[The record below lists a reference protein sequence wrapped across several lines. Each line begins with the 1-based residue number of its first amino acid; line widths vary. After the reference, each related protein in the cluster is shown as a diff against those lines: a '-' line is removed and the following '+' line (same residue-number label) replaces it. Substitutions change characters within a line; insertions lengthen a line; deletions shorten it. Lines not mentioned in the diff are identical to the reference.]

1 MPTARRPAALLPAPV
16 ARTVGFALLATLGA
30 AEWVRMVGDGDL
42 LIALPWVLVAV
53 LAGEAVGAAG
63 SLAPRLRV
71 PAAVLAAALGLGLA
85 ALASG
90 LEPRLLAPRHWDELG
105 DGVARGLETLSGVTL
120 PYGGVDPWP
129 DITLRLGGALLV
141 TLAAVLAAWPRAQGR
156 GFPFFA
162 LAALLVLVATPVTA
176 IGTPRSLV
184 LGVAIAALTVCFLWL
199 ERLPLR
205 PGVGVAVL
213 AGIAFAGA
221 LPLSFA
227 ADRDSPWFDY
237 SELGRG
243 AGDAGVGALLLG
255 PLLWPDHAGSGRGAR
270 CCASARRGRSTGS
283 SRTSRTSTASA
294 GSSAACP
301 TCSARSRR
309 PTSTR
314 TTPRTRS
321 GRGAARVTVRGLRGD
336 ALAGAGTTTSV
347 DAGERR
353 AIPTF
358 SPGTWR
364 ADREL
369 AAGDSYQVRFYAPR
383 PNPLQLAAAS
393 SGARG
398 QQSDALEVLLPL
410 TQPELPDP
418 GDTRSRPV
426 RALKL
431 EPPPYAVHAPL
442 LARNERRGTT
452 EPGLPVLRN
461 SPYLRTW
468 RLAQRLKRG
477 ARNPYEFARRIDLY
491 FDAGFRYDERPVP
504 PPEGVPPLEHFLF
517 ESKAGYCQHYS
528 GAMALLLRMGGVPAR
543 VATGFS
549 PGGFRRRQGEWVV
562 RDRDAHSWV
571 EAWFDGIGW
580 VTFDPTPAATPARSL
595 IAAIN
600 APTQSAAADPG
611 SGAPSVQPGTRN
623 PAGARGELDQPGAGG
638 SAADLG
644 DDGGPSPWLYAVA
657 GVALLAVIAAGLL
670 LWRRRRRRPTGPAL
684 GRPHDR
690 RPRHRA
696 APRRPAR
703 PPGRDADRARAPARR
718 RRLPGRAA
726 LRPLRRHREPADARA
741 AARVPPRARGGAR
754 LARARARLV
763 GAAAY
768 AAVTTRSRPARLAW

>member
-1 MPTARRPAALLPAPV
+1 M
-16 ARTVGFALLATLGA
+16 
-30 AEWVRMVGDGDL
+30 
-42 LIALPWVLVAV
+42 
-53 LAGEAVGAAG
+53 
-63 SLAPRLRV
+63 LRIR
-71 PAAVLAAALGLGLA
+71 
-85 ALASG
+85 S
-90 LEPRLLAPRHWDELG
+90 
-105 DGVARGLETLSGVTL
+105 S
-120 PYGGVDPWP
+120 
-129 DITLRLGGALLV
+129 
-141 TLAAVLAAWPRAQGR
+141 RAQYWKLENLEDFDGERWVER
-156 GFPFFA
+156 GVPDVFGPE
-162 LAALLVLVATPVTA
+162 P
-176 IGTPRSLV
+176 
-184 LGVAIAALTVCFLWL
+184 
-199 ERLPLR
+199 E
-205 PGVGVAVL
+205 
-213 AGIAFAGA
+213 
-221 LPLSFA
+221 
-227 ADRDSPWFDY
+227 ADLDENY
-237 SELGRG
+237 SENPQWG
-243 AGDAGVGALLLG
+243 
-255 PLLWPDHAGSGRGAR
+255 
-270 CCASARRGRSTGS
+270 
-283 SRTSRTSTASA
+283 
-294 GSSAACP
+294 
-301 TCSARSRR
+301 
-309 PTSTR
+309 
-314 TTPRTRS
+314 
-321 GRGAARVTVRGLRGD
+321 GAARVTVRGLRGD

-393 SGARG
+393 SGSRG

-418 GDTRSRPV
+418 GDTRTRPV

-431 EPPPYAVHAPL
+431 EPPPYAVRAPL

-491 FDAGFRYDERPVP
+491 FDSGFRYDERPVP

-611 SGAPSVQPGTRN
+611 SGASVGPAGDPQPGGRARRAR
-623 PAGARGELDQPGAGG
+623 PARRGRQRRRP
-638 SAADLG
+638 
-644 DDGGPSPWLYAVA
+644 
-657 GVALLAVIAAGLL
+657 
-670 LWRRRRRRPTGPAL
+670 RRRRRSRAVALRGRRGRAARRDRGRPAAVAPPPPAPDRARL

-696 APRRPAR
+696 APRGPAR

>member
-1 MPTARRPAALLPAPV
+1 MPTARRPAALLPAPL

-42 LIALPWVLVAV
+42 LVALPWVLVAV

-63 SLAPRLRV
+63 SLAPRLRA

-105 DGVARGLETLSGVTL
+105 DGVARGLQTLSGVTL
-120 PYGGVDPWP
+120 PYGGIDPWP
-129 DITLRLGGALLV
+129 DIVLRLGGALLV
-141 TLAAVLAAWPRAQGR
+141 TLAAVLANWPRAQGR

-176 IGTPRSLV
+176 IGTTRSLV
-184 LGVAIAALTVCFLWL
+184 LGVAIAALTICFLWL

-221 LPLSFA
+221 LPLSVA

-237 SELGRG
+237 SSWAEGLGTPASVRFSWDHSYGPITWKREGREMLRIRASRPQYWKLENLEDFDGERWVERG
-243 AGDAGVGALLLG
+243 VPDVFGPEPEADLDEKYRDNPQWGGV
-255 PLLWPDHAGSGRGAR
+255 
-270 CCASARRGRSTGS
+270 
-283 SRTSRTSTASA
+283 
-294 GSSAACP
+294 
-301 TCSARSRR
+301 
-309 PTSTR
+309 
-314 TTPRTRS
+314 
-321 GRGAARVTVRGLRGD
+321 ARVTVRGLRGD
-336 ALAGAGTTTSV
+336 ALAGAGTITSV
-347 DAGERR
+347 DAGEQR

-364 ADREL
+364 AEREL
-369 AAGDSYQVRFYAPR
+369 SAGDSYQVRFFAPR
-383 PNPLQLAAAS
+383 PNPLELAAAT

-398 QQSDALEVLLPL
+398 QQGDALEVLLPL
-410 TQPELPDP
+410 TEPELPDP

-431 EPPPYAVHAPL
+431 EPPPYASRAPL

-461 SPYLRTW
+461 SAYLRTW

-491 FDAGFRYDERPVP
+491 FDSGFRYEERPVP
-504 PPEGVPPLEHFLF
+504 PPAGEAPLEHFLF

-580 VTFDPTPAATPARSL
+580 VTFDPTPSATPARSL

-600 APTQSAAADPG
+600 APTQSAAVNPG
-611 SGAPSVQPGTRN
+611 AGAPARQPGTRN

-638 SAADLG
+638 AAADAGG
-644 DDGGPSPWLYAVA
+644 DSGPAAWLYAVA
-657 GVALLAVIAAGLL
+657 GVGLLAVIAAALL
-670 LWRRRRRRPTGPAL
+670 LWRGRRRPTGPVSADRMIADLVTAL
-684 GRPHDR
+684 RRAGRPV
-690 RPRHRA
+690 
-696 APRRPAR
+696 
-703 PPGRDADRARAPARR
+703 PPGVTLTELE
-718 RRLPGRAA
+718 RRLGGAGYLAA
-726 LRPLRRHREPADARA
+726 LRSARYGATASPPTPEQRRAFRRELAAGLGWRGRVRA
-741 AARVPPRARGGAR
+741 WWALPPMRR
-754 LARARARLV
+754 
-763 GAAAY
+763 
-768 AAVTTRSRPARLAW
+768 

>member
-30 AEWVRMVGDGDL
+30 AEWVRMVGDGNL
-42 LIALPWVLVAV
+42 LTALPWVLVAV

-221 LPLSFA
+221 LPLSYA

-237 SELGRG
+237 TSWAEGLGTPASVRFSW
-243 AGDAGVGALLLG
+243 DHSYG
-255 PLLWPDHAGSGRGAR
+255 PITWKREGREMLR
-270 CCASARRGRSTGS
+270 IRS
-283 SRTSRTSTASA
+283 SRAQYWKLENLEDFDGERWVERGVPDVFGPEPEADLDENYSDNPQW
-294 GSSAACP
+294 G
-301 TCSARSRR
+301 
-309 PTSTR
+309 
-314 TTPRTRS
+314 
-321 GRGAARVTVRGLRGD
+321 GAARVTVRGLRGD

-364 ADREL
+364 VDREL

-410 TQPELPDP
+410 TQPVLPDP
-418 GDTRSRPV
+418 GDTRTRPV

-431 EPPPYAVHAPL
+431 EPAPYAVRAPL

-517 ESKAGYCQHYS
+517 ETKAGYCQHYS
-528 GAMALLLRMGGVPAR
+528 GAMALMLRMGGVPAR

-611 SGAPSVQPGTRN
+611 SGVPSVQPGTRN

-644 DDGGPSPWLYAVA
+644 DDGGSAPWL
-657 GVALLAVIAAGLL
+657 L
-670 LWRRRRRRPTGPAL
+670 
-684 GRPHDR
+684 
-690 RPRHRA
+690 
-696 APRRPAR
+696 
-703 PPGRDADRARAPARR
+703 RARR
-718 RRLPGRAA
+718 GRAA
-726 LRPLRRHREPADARA
+726 RRDRGRPAPVAPA
-741 AARVPPRARGGAR
+741 PPRARPGPP
-754 LARARARLV
+754 
-763 GAAAY
+763 
-768 AAVTTRSRPARLAW
+768 RPTA